1 MVLGWTSLFNDTAT
15 EAAYWILPAFL
26 TGPLGAGA
34 AALGWIEGLAEGC
47 ASFARLLSGWWTDRV
62 QRRKPFVVA
71 GYVAANVAKPLLA
84 LAASPLH
91 VLAIRVS
98 DRISKGVRT
107 APRDAMLAESA
118 EAAHR
123 GAAFGFRQA
132 MDSAGAVLGPLAAF
146 LLLRQHFDLR
156 TIFAL
161 AAIPGAVCIFL
172 VLFAVRETGSG
183 KGPIPHSALRIPHS
197 ALPSGFRRLLL
208 AVGIFA
214 VGNSS
219 DLFLVLRAQGLGLG
233 AYAPLLGLVFNV
245 TYTLLAWPF
254 GRLSDRLPRKSLLA
268 AGYVVFAGVYA
279 AFAWVHAAWQVWLLF
294 ALYGGYYALT
304 EGVMKAMVA
313 DAVEPESRG
322 RAYGILAAVY
332 GALVLAASLITG
344 QLWQRFGPALPFTV
358 SALLALIAAS
368 AVLTLPRG
376 RQT

>member
-1 MVLGWTSLFNDTAT
+1 
-15 EAAYWILPAFL
+15 
-26 TGPLGAGA
+26 
-34 AALGWIEGLAEGC
+34 
-47 ASFARLLSGWWTDRV
+47 
-62 QRRKPFVVA
+62 
-71 GYVAANVAKPLLA
+71 
-84 LAASPLH
+84 
-91 VLAIRVS
+91 
-98 DRISKGVRT
+98 
-107 APRDAMLAESA
+107 MLAESA

-132 MDSAGAVLGPLAAF
+132 MDSAGAVVGPLAAF
-146 LLLRQHFDLR
+146 LLLRWQFDLR

-161 AAIPGAVCIFL
+161 AALPGAVCIFL
-172 VLFAVRETGSG
+172 VLAVVRETGTG
-183 KGPIPHSALRIPHS
+183 RGPTPHSALRIPHS
-197 ALPSGFRRLLL
+197 EALRIPHSALPQSFRRLLL

-214 VGNSS
+214 IGNSS

-233 AYAPLLGLVFNV
+233 SYAPLLGLVFNV

-279 AFAWVHAAWQVWLLF
+279 AFAWVHSAWHVWLLF

-358 SALLALIAAS
+358 SALLALIAAATVL
-368 AVLTLPRG
+368 AVPAPQKKQGSMPVSERPALP
-376 RQT
+376 

>member
-1 MVLGWTSLFNDTAT
+1 M
-15 EAAYWILPAFL
+15 
-26 TGPLGAGA
+26 
-34 AALGWIEGLAEGC
+34 
-47 ASFARLLSGWWTDRV
+47 
-62 QRRKPFVVA
+62 
-71 GYVAANVAKPLLA
+71 
-84 LAASPLH
+84 
-91 VLAIRVS
+91 
-98 DRISKGVRT
+98 
-107 APRDAMLAESA
+107 
-118 EAAHR
+118 
-123 GAAFGFRQA
+123 
-132 MDSAGAVLGPLAAF
+132 
-146 LLLRQHFDLR
+146 
-156 TIFAL
+156 
-161 AAIPGAVCIFL
+161 
-172 VLFAVRETGSG
+172 
-183 KGPIPHSALRIPHS
+183 
-197 ALPSGFRRLLL
+197 LL

-214 VGNSS
+214 IGNSS

-233 AYAPLLGLVFNV
+233 PYAPLLGLVFNV

-279 AFAWVHAAWQVWLLF
+279 AFAWVHAAWQVWALF

-358 SALLALIAAS
+358 SALLALIAAA

>member
-1 MVLGWTSLFNDTAT
+1 VVLGWTSLFNDTAT

-183 KGPIPHSALRIPHS
+183 KGPIPHSALRTPHS
-197 ALPSGFRRLLL
+197 ALPPAFRRLLL

-214 VGNSS
+214 IGNSS

-233 AYAPLLGLVFNV
+233 PYAPLLGLVFNV

-376 RQT
+376 RQA